1 MKYLIKNRKEFII
14 SCGVFATFVIVL
26 LWSIISIINHQFSYD
41 NVIAIVAMLFEYCG
55 WYYNMPTSE
64 ENCRHTGEM
73 RAEKRERQGIY
84 GEYFYTDSEVI
95 EEEEID
101 EEIDEEVNDE
111 SEDL

>member
-26 LWSIISIINHQFSYD
+26 LWSIISIISHQFSYD

-73 RAEKRERQGIY
+73 RAEKEYNKGIIT
-84 GEYFYTDSEVI
+84 GEDFYNEVEEI
-95 EEEEID
+95 EEEEEV
-101 EEIDEEVNDE
+101 EEGEE
-111 SEDL
+111 